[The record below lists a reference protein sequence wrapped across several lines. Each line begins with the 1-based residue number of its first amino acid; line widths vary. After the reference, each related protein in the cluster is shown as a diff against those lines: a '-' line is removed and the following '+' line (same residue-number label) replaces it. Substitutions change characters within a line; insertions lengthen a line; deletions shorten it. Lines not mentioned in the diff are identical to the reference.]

1 MLQCMGLQR
10 VGHDLATEQQKQHTH
25 NYFISM
31 NVIYWNLIDYIENS
45 TSLLADKEVSLVPR
59 CKENVWNVKNTKSK
73 QKMGDF
79 SEGLEEVGPDIIW
92 YISIATF
99 HITHSL

>member
-1 MLQCMGLQR
+1 MQYCIGFAKNQ
-10 VGHDLATEQQKQHTH
+10 HESATGIHMFAK
-25 NYFISM
+25 

-45 TSLLADKEVSLVPR
+45 TSLLVDKEVSLHPPWCR
-59 CKENVWNVKNTKSK
+59 ENVLNVKNTKSK
-73 QKMGDF
+73 QKMGFF
-79 SEGLEEVGPDIIW
+79 SEGLEEVSPGIIW